1 MKEETKKQ
9 ILPIGVVI
17 IISMALFSG
26 HFGVGD
32 VLFPPVLG
40 RKAGQSWVLAALG
53 YGIINSLGVLVAYLA
68 VAQRQQTLFKMAS
81 NTLGKKFGVVFTT
94 ICMLII
100 GPVFI
105 LPRVSSATH
114 EMSIAPFFPKI
125 PLLVTLLIFFALNAY
140 VAFNRTQVIDRI
152 GKVFSPV
159 LIVFMFILI
168 IKGIVSPIAA
178 LPDYRLGN
186 PLTEGIIEGYN
197 TMNAMGAA
205 LMGGWILNELS
216 MRKVENKLEQANNLK
231 IIGGIVALALL
242 ATSIG
247 ITYIGATT
255 GAIFPEAQIGVL
267 TMDIAES
274 LLGFIG
280 KVIFAIILAFACFTT
295 SVGLT
300 STAGDVFEEM
310 SDGKLQYKNIV
321 IVSSIVGFLIGLI
334 GLSKVVGYTTP
345 WLMLVYP
352 ALLILLI
359 GSLYQNY
366 NRIKS
371 GIAVAIIT
379 AIIFSIGYFLA
390 GLGFPENIV
399 NTQVSKLPL
408 GTQGLGWIVPAIIA
422 FMLTQLVYK
431 GKYQNQA

>member
-1 MKEETKKQ
+1 MKEQTNKK
-9 ILPIGVVI
+9 ILPISAVFV
-17 IISMALFSG
+17 ISMALFSG

-40 RKAGQSWVLAALG
+40 REAGQSWILAALG

-68 VAQRQQTLFKMAS
+68 VAQRQQTLLKMSS
-81 NTLGKKFGVVFTT
+81 NTLGKKFGAIFTT

-100 GPVFI
+100 GPIFI

-114 EMSIAPFFPKI
+114 EMSIAPFFPNV
-125 PLLVTLLIFFALNAY
+125 PLFVTLLIFFALNAY

-152 GKVFSPV
+152 GKVFSPI
-159 LIVFMFILI
+159 LIAFMFILV
-168 IKGIVSPIAA
+168 IKGIVSPIAS
-178 LPDYRLGN
+178 LPDYSLAS
-186 PLTEGIIEGYN
+186 PLTEGILEGYN

-205 LMGGWILNELS
+205 LMGGWILKELS
-216 MRKVENKLEQANNLK
+216 MRGVESKLEQANNLK

-242 ATSIG
+242 GTSIG

-280 KVIFAIILAFACFTT
+280 KVIFAVILGFACFTT

-310 SDGKLQYKNIV
+310 SGGKIKYQNTV
-321 IVSSIVGFLIGLI
+321 IASSIVGFLIGLI
-334 GLSKVVGYTTP
+334 GLSKIVGYTTP

-352 ALLILLI
+352 ALLILLV

-366 NRIKS
+366 DKIKK
-371 GIAVAIIT
+371 GVAIAIVT
-379 AIIFSIGYFLA
+379 AVIFSIGYFLA
-390 GLGFPENIV
+390 GLGFPENFVAAQV
-399 NTQVSKLPL
+399 NKLPL
-408 GTQGLGWIVPAIIA
+408 GTQGLGWILPAIIA
-422 FMLTQLVYK
+422 FVLAQLIYR
-431 GKYQNQA
+431 GKQQKQA